1 MQSSSP
7 FRSLLPGMAP
17 SLLGA
22 VAVVGLLYVGRNVLI
37 PIVIAALLTPLL
49 APVAGLL
56 ERLRLGR
63 IGSALIV
70 AALLSVV
77 VASVAG
83 VVSRQVVVLADSLPD
98 YRANIVQRI
107 EGLQPEGSTVLGRI
121 MEAAQSVREEVGG
134 EEEEPPGAGEGEAG
148 AGEEREPVPVQIHQE
163 PASEV
168 LAVLRTYGGMFIQPV
183 GMAGLAFVYLIF
195 FLIYREDL
203 RERVIRLAGIGRLS
217 LTSRALDDAG
227 RKITHYLRAQA
238 IINVTYGIPVG
249 IGLWFLGVPNAA
261 LWAILAILLRFI
273 PFIGPWVGAGLPVL
287 LSFAVFDGWVRPLGV
302 LGLFL
307 VLELFSNNVLEPWL
321 YGASTSL
328 SPVAVL
334 FAVVFWSALWGL
346 VGLVVA
352 IPLTACLVVL
362 GRYVPALRF
371 FPVILGREPPLPPA
385 ATFYHRLHDMDEGEA
400 RRLLADHSER
410 HGLVTT
416 LDDVVLPAL
425 RLVQENH
432 VGGELGAGQVDGMVG
447 VARKSILPLVTG
459 EEPLPE
465 PAVEVP
471 HQAGLVCIPA
481 HDDLDEL
488 PAQLLVALL
497 RSKGMPAVHMPADT
511 LAGDLAARLPGGH
524 RAVLCLSTVRP
535 AEDARVRYLCKRL
548 HGRDPVWPILVGAW
562 GQDPDSLQS
571 LREAGAQV
579 VTGSLAEAREWA
591 LRKRQ
596 ELETL
601 EP

>member
-1 MQSSSP
+1 
-7 FRSLLPGMAP
+7 
-17 SLLGA
+17 
-22 VAVVGLLYVGRNVLI
+22 
-37 PIVIAALLTPLL
+37 
-49 APVAGLL
+49 
-56 ERLRLGR
+56 
-63 IGSALIV
+63 
-70 AALLSVV
+70 
-77 VASVAG
+77 
-83 VVSRQVVVLADSLPD
+83 
-98 YRANIVQRI
+98 
-107 EGLQPEGSTVLGRI
+107 
-121 MEAAQSVREEVGG
+121 
-134 EEEEPPGAGEGEAG
+134 
-148 AGEEREPVPVQIHQE
+148 
-163 PASEV
+163 
-168 LAVLRTYGGMFIQPV
+168 
-183 GMAGLAFVYLIF
+183 
-195 FLIYREDL
+195 
-203 RERVIRLAGIGRLS
+203 
-217 LTSRALDDAG
+217 
-227 RKITHYLRAQA
+227 
-238 IINVTYGIPVG
+238 
-249 IGLWFLGVPNAA
+249 
-261 LWAILAILLRFI
+261 
-273 PFIGPWVGAGLPVL
+273 
-287 LSFAVFDGWVRPLGV
+287 
-302 LGLFL
+302 
-307 VLELFSNNVLEPWL
+307 
-321 YGASTSL
+321 
-328 SPVAVL
+328 
-334 FAVVFWSALWGL
+334 
-346 VGLVVA
+346 
-352 IPLTACLVVL
+352 
-362 GRYVPALRF
+362 
-371 FPVILGREPPLPPA
+371 
-385 ATFYHRLHDMDEGEA
+385 FYHRLHDMDEGEA